1 VAKNFSFFTYPQV
14 LIFCYSNFATNIVA
28 WCFIIVVVTMAIP
41 LPGCEVRGS
50 KTGKPIMALLDLLGR
65 TWSLGIIWNLHSG
78 PATFRELQQRCEKI
92 SPTLLNT
99 RLKELKTLQLVECQ
113 EAGYQLTHQGID
125 LFDIISPLGSWSSQ
139 WAQALKEDSK

>member
-1 VAKNFSFFTYPQV
+1 M
-14 LIFCYSNFATNIVA
+14 
-28 WCFIIVVVTMAIP
+28 IVVTTFSTIAGRTMTIP
-41 LPGCEVRGS
+41 LPGSQVRGS

-99 RLKELKTLQLVECQ
+99 RLKELKTLKLIESQQ
-113 EAGYQLTHQGID
+113 AGYQLSPQGFD
-125 LFDIISPLGSWSSQ
+125 LFEIISPLGDWSSQ
-139 WAQALKEDSK
+139 WALILKEESKS